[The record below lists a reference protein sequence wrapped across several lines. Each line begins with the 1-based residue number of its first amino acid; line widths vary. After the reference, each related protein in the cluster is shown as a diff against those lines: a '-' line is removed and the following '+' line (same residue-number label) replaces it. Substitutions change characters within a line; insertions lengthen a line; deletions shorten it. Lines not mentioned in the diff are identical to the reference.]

1 MPSLSLVLWAVVL
14 LRVVTLVVVPARVLL
29 VLLILLLVVLMAEMV
44 GIVAAVAVPN
54 SLLLDGN
61 ALLPVVPSWGTQ
73 SPHTTTNRSI
83 TSEPEVLPHA
93 LPL

>member
-14 LRVVTLVVVPARVLL
+14 LRVVTLVVVLARVLL
-29 VLLILLLVVLMAEMV
+29 VLLVVLMVEV
-44 GIVAAVAVPN
+44 IDIVAAVAVPN
-54 SLLLDGN
+54 SLRLDGN